1 LGAAN
6 VKYQKPVLT
15 VEQQVE
21 LQALRPGTTFDLVW
35 RRYRFSR
42 GMAGDART
50 TGGCGTGC

>member
-21 LQALRPGTTFDLVW
+21 LLL
-35 RRYRFSR
+35 SR